1 MRETCK
7 LKDKITEGIKESAAL
22 KLRMLDDG
30 LTDSI
35 AEISSAIIKTIQS
48 GGKILLAGNGGSAA
62 DAQHIAAEFV
72 GRYLADRA
80 PIAAIAL
87 TTDTSTLTSIS
98 NDFGYEKVFSRQLE
112 ALSKPG
118 DVFWAISTSGQS
130 GNLVE
135 SLKTAKGTGVI
146 TVCLLG
152 KDGGPMKD
160 LADIA
165 IVVPSNDT
173 PRIQEA
179 HIMIAHLVCEMV
191 EKEFME

>member
-1 MRETCK
+1 M
-7 LKDKITEGIKESAAL
+7 KDKITEGIKESAAL

-30 LTDSI
+30 LADSI
-35 AEISSAIIKTIQS
+35 AEISKAVIKTIQA
-48 GGKILLAGNGGSAA
+48 GGKVLLAGNGGSAA

-72 GRYLADRA
+72 GRYLVNRP

-87 TTDTSTLTSIS
+87 TTDTSALTAIG
-98 NDFGYEKVFSRQLE
+98 NDFGFEKVFSRQVE

-118 DVFWAISTSGQS
+118 DIFWAISTSGQS
-130 GNLVE
+130 ENLVE
-135 SLKTAKGTGVI
+135 ALKAARVSGVT

-152 KDGGPMKD
+152 KDGGAMKD

-165 IVVPSNDT
+165 IVVPSDDT